1 MTHTLHRQ
9 GNEQNLKHDYVLL
22 AKAANG
28 VNEVGAADRLRQ
40 FLRMALHHRAINM
53 GHGRVG
59 NMYTVGAEEV
69 IAKVTDNC
77 TVTVV
82 FDDPDKVLKY
92 VQEVKDADLGI
103 SIVISSLFHSSR
115 ECCTQAGLVPHTI
128 EHSLGI
134 WGKKE
139 KLAPERE
146 LELTTMCGHGLIST
160 NLVDSLV
167 QDLKNGRTTAEA
179 ASLELVK
186 RCECGIFNLT
196 RGAELLRAMANL
208 PRKHS

>member
-28 VNEVGAADRLRQ
+28 VNEVGAADKLRQ
-40 FLRMALHHRAINM
+40 FLRIALHHKAVNM

-69 IAKVTDNC
+69 ITKVTDNC

-82 FDDPDKVLKY
+82 FDDLDRVVRF
-92 VQEVKDADLGI
+92 VQEIKDANLGM
-103 SIVISSLFHSSR
+103 SVVISSLFHASR
-115 ECCTQAGLVPHTI
+115 ECCAKVGLAPHSI

-139 KLAPERE
+139 KLAPQKE
-146 LELTTMCGHGLIST
+146 LELTTMCGHGLISAS
-160 NLVDSLV
+160 LVDSLV
-167 QDLKNGRTTAEA
+167 ENLKSGRTTADA
-179 ASLELVK
+179 ASRELA
-186 RCECGIFNLT
+186 RQCQCGIFNPT
-196 RGAELLRAMANL
+196 RGAKLLKAMANL
-208 PRKHS
+208 TEES

>member
-28 VNEVGAADRLRQ
+28 INEAGAADKLRQ
-40 FLRMALHHRAINM
+40 FLQMALHHGVSNM

-69 IAKVTDNC
+69 ITKVTDNC

-82 FDDPDKVLKY
+82 FDDLDRVVRF
-92 VQEVKDADLGI
+92 VQEVKDTDLGM
-103 SIVISSLFHSSR
+103 SVVISSLFYSSR
-115 ECCTQAGLVPHTI
+115 ECCARVGLTPHSI

-139 KLAPERE
+139 KLASQKE
-146 LELTTMCGHGLIST
+146 LELTTMCGHGLISAK
-160 NLVDSLV
+160 LVDSLV
-167 QDLKNGRTTAEA
+167 EDLKSGQTTANA
-179 ASLELVK
+179 ASLELAK
-186 RCECGIFNLT
+186 RCECGIFNPT
-196 RGAELLRAMANL
+196 RGAELLKAMANL
-208 PRKHS
+208 PGKNS

>member
-28 VNEVGAADRLRQ
+28 INEVGAADKLRQ
-40 FLRMALHHRAINM
+40 FLQMALRHKAVNM
-53 GHGRVG
+53 GHSRVG

-82 FDDPDKVLKY
+82 FDDLDRVVRF
-92 VQEVKDADLGI
+92 VQEVKDVDLGM
-103 SIVISSLFHSSR
+103 SVVISSLFYSSM
-115 ECCTQAGLVPHTI
+115 ECCTKARLTPHSI

-134 WGKKE
+134 WGKKK
-139 KLAPERE
+139 KLAPQKE
-146 LELTTMCGHGLIST
+146 LELTTMCGHGLISA

-167 QDLKNGRTTAEA
+167 QDLKSGRTTADA
-179 ASLELVK
+179 ASLELAK
-186 RCECGIFNLT
+186 QCECGIFNPA
-196 RGAELLRAMANL
+196 RGAELLKAMANL
-208 PRKHS
+208 PGKNS